1 MLELNIAA
9 TTPRRTRLA
18 PGVYAFVWPEMEE
31 HVVAPDNGVDAFL
44 QGLPSLLRTQ
54 TPLAAGEQILLPQHG
69 GLISNLR
76 VWENIL
82 LPRWY
87 HTGQRIDGFETE
99 LLDQVKRLLP
109 QIEDPA
115 EWVHQTVG
123 KLEQDEVALVGLL
136 RVLLSPARLVWIE
149 ADWHF
154 RLSMAQRQVCATVL
168 QEFAQQREAIVLVF
182 ADNKQA
188 QESMQGWSAMVAT
201 INWESL

>member
-9 TTPRRTRLA
+9 TTPRRTRLVS
-18 PGVYAFVWPEMEE
+18 GLYAFVWPEIEE
-31 HVVAPDNGVDAFL
+31 HVAAPEKGVDAFL
-44 QGLPSLLRTQ
+44 QGLPSLLHTQ
-54 TPLAAGEQILLPQHG
+54 TPLAPGDQILLPQHG

-87 HTGQRIDGFETE
+87 HTGQRIDGFEAE
-99 LLDQVKRLLP
+99 LLAWVKRLLP

-149 ADWHF
+149 ADWHL
-154 RLSMAQRQVCATVL
+154 RLSMKQRQVCAAVL
-168 QEFAQQREAIVLVF
+168 REFAQQCEAIVLVY
-182 ADNKQA
+182 AEDKQA
-188 QESMQGWSAMVAT
+188 QEAMQDWSAMVAT
-201 INWESL
+201 INWETL

>member
-1 MLELNIAA
+1 MLELYLTS
-9 TTPRRTRLA
+9 TTPCRSRLT
-18 PGVYAFVWPEMEE
+18 PGLYAFVWPEFEV
-31 HVVAPDNGVDAFL
+31 HVVAPEHGVEAFL
-44 QGLPSLLRTQ
+44 QGSPSLVRTQ
-54 TPLAAGEQILLPQHG
+54 TPLAPGEQILLPQHG

-99 LLDQVKRLLP
+99 LLDLVKRLLP

-149 ADWHF
+149 VDWHY
-154 RLSMAQRQVCATVL
+154 RLSTVQRQVCTAVL
-168 QEFAQQREAIVLVF
+168 QEFARQREAVVLVF

-188 QESMQGWSAMVAT
+188 QDAMQGWSAVVAT